1 MIYGVSCV
9 GSGIAVLLLS
19 TTSSYWLM
27 AVLCGLYGFFVSANY
42 SLITVMLVE
51 YLGLDKLAHSYGLI
65 MMIQG
70 MANLGGPP
78 LAGE

>member
-1 MIYGVSCV
+1 
-9 GSGIAVLLLS
+9 
-19 TTSSYWLM
+19 M